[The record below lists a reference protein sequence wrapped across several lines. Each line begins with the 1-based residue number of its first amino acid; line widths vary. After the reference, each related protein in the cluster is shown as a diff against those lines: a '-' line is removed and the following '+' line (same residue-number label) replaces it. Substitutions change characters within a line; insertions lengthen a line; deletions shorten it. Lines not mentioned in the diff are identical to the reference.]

1 LSRLG
6 CHKVFLCHR
15 SCFFSSTQILS
26 SNESTKTVGR
36 SLLSMTTL
44 LGWWARLPQ
53 RIDIVSRRSCNRQWS
68 GKAGGGVFRRG
79 NDLLHPLHQEPSS
92 VRERANTRQDS
103 GVGDGLATVVPS
115 THRTCCDKG
124 LTSSHGAEAAGRT
137 HTVCDTQAV
146 QRRSSTGSGLRVVRM
161 DGRQRAT
168 AEGVQRIGGQA
179 VIGCFQTV
187 GTAVAE
193 VVSRVDNWEHSA
205 V

>member
-1 LSRLG
+1 M
-6 CHKVFLCHR
+6 V
-15 SCFFSSTQILS
+15 SSI
-26 SNESTKTVGR
+26 
-36 SLLSMTTL
+36 
-44 LGWWARLPQ
+44 
-53 RIDIVSRRSCNRQWS
+53 
-68 GKAGGGVFRRG
+68 
-79 NDLLHPLHQEPSS
+79 
-92 VRERANTRQDS
+92 
-103 GVGDGLATVVPS
+103 
-115 THRTCCDKG
+115 HRTCCDKG
-124 LTSSHGAEAAGRT
+124 LTSSHGAEAAART

-168 AEGVQRIGGQA
+168 AEGVQRIGGQV